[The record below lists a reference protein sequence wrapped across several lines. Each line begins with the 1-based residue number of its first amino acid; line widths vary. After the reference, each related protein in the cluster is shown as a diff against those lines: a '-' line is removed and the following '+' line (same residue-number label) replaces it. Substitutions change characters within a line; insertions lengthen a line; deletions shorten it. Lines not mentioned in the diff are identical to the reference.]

1 MNYEDL
7 YQTLLPD
14 EKTAKD
20 NIASLQNL
28 SKKITKETESGALK
42 YLSRDLDNLAQTT
55 AILAE
60 TIERLQ
66 AKVNAFDSRS
76 YFESGDFASQMLD
89 ICHETELDV
98 QGEFPVYE
106 MFPYRIRLDVENQ
119 DVYMDKKRIQC
130 MRPSSLVNTV
140 KAGQE
145 KLQKAHFN
153 AQSFVGELAEAY
165 DLAIVKQNRQTGTD
179 MYLTTLYKLMTPM
192 SRFRRDYN
200 LQNFSFDIARLY
212 TEFVNGMNETKTGR
226 RFDFGPARNNKKAVR
241 ILDANGK
248 EQFLATIRFMK
259 D

>member
-7 YQTLLPD
+7 YQSLLPD
-14 EKTAKD
+14 EKTVKD
-20 NIASLQNL
+20 NVASLQNL
-28 SKKITKETESGALK
+28 SKKITKETESGDLK
-42 YLSRDLDNLAQTT
+42 YLVRDLDNLAQT
-55 AILAE
+55 AAALSE
-60 TIERLQ
+60 TIELLQ
-66 AKVNAFDSRS
+66 SNVGAFDSRA

-89 ICHETELDV
+89 ICQEQDLDI
-98 QGEFPVYE
+98 QGEFPIYE

-130 MRPSSLVNTV
+130 MRPSSFVDTV

-153 AQSFVGELAEAY
+153 AQSFAGELAEAY
-165 DLAIVKQNRQTGTD
+165 DTAIMKQNRQPGSD

-192 SRFRRDYN
+192 SRFRKDYN
-200 LQNFSFDIARLY
+200 QQNFAFDIARLY
-212 TEFVNGMNETKTGR
+212 AEFINGMNETKNGR

-248 EQFLATIRFMK
+248 EQFLATIRFMN